1 MVDLAAFTAVSALVI
16 VTPGP
21 DTALTIRNTLLGGR
35 RSGVFTAMGVSTGQV
50 TWALATSAGLAALL
64 TASEPAFIAVKLLG
78 AAYLAFLG
86 FSALRGALH
95 ADARAGEGAVMQ
107 RSRPTTAVRALR
119 QGVISNLANPKM
131 AAFFTGLLPQFA
143 GAEHSTFLPL
153 LVLGVAFSLMT
164 LAWLSAY
171 AVAIAWAGD
180 ALIRPRVRRALNA
193 LTGTVLIALGLRIA
207 TESR

>member
-1 MVDLAAFTAVSALVI
+1 
-16 VTPGP
+16 
-21 DTALTIRNTLLGGR
+21 
-35 RSGVFTAMGVSTGQV
+35 
-50 TWALATSAGLAALL
+50 
-64 TASEPAFIAVKLLG
+64 
-78 AAYLAFLG
+78 
-86 FSALRGALH
+86 
-95 ADARAGEGAVMQ
+95 MQ

-143 GAEHSTFLPL
+143 DAEHSTFLPL
-153 LVLGVAFSLMT
+153 LMLGVAFSVMT